1 MVSGSDPPLTSAGLA
16 APRELAD
23 LSADGGLNAQ
33 LSILNSQLSILNSQL
48 SILQST
54 PICGTQ
60 DVFFLRP
67 FRAPT
72 KWRKTRATTRKTKH
86 YETKPF

>member
-1 MVSGSDPPLTSAGLA
+1 MGGGSDPPLTSAGLA

-23 LSADGGLNAQ
+23 LSADGGLN
-33 LSILNSQLSILNSQL
+33 SQLSILKSQAL
-48 SILQST
+48 PVPNAT
-54 PICGTQ
+54 HICGTP

-72 KWRKTRATTRKTKH
+72 KRRKTRATT
-86 YETKPF
+86 